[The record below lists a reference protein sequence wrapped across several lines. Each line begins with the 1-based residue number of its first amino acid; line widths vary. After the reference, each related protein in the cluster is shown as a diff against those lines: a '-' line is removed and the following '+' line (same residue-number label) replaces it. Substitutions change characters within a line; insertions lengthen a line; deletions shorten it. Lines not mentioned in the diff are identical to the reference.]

1 MPTAVQAGDEHP
13 VATGHDTFDT
23 AALSARELDRWLG
36 LVYQGATEA
45 KPWGGLLEAIRTDL
59 DASFA
64 TLVLRDPGGTRHGV
78 IINASV
84 HGPLL
89 PGEPSYSEQFYVL
102 CPFTELPSGEVF
114 TADTLLGESV
124 WRAHDFY
131 RQYLQPL
138 DLRYILAANLRGEG
152 GVECAF
158 FVSRAHRC
166 RDFDPAE
173 RARIAILLPHLQRA
187 VALHATLDVLDA
199 ERALYAGTID
209 RLDVGT
215 AILDEDGRVMKHN
228 SIAERLFERQ
238 DGLCL
243 RQGRLHA
250 SCPIDDRRLQ
260 KTIQATLEHYRAS
273 ALGRIEATTLSRVGG
288 TMPLNV
294 LLRPL
299 APHRGAEDRL
309 HRPAVAVFVRDPKSS
324 PQTSRD
330 MLHRLF
336 RLTPMETEIAL
347 LLVDGHTLDEAAA
360 ATGITKNTARAHLR
374 GIFAKTGATRQ
385 AVLVKTLLHSVVSI
399 A

>member
-1 MPTAVQAGDEHP
+1 MPTAVPSDGGA
-13 VATGHDTFDT
+13 VAHDRFDD
-23 AALSARELDRWLG
+23 AAWTARELDRWLG
-36 LVYQGATEA
+36 LVYQGPTEA
-45 KPWGGLLEAIRTDL
+45 TPWGSLLEAIRADL
-59 DASFA
+59 DASFT
-64 TLVLRDPGGTRHGV
+64 TLVLRNPGGARRGL

-89 PGEPSYSEQFYVL
+89 PGEPSYSEQFYAL
-102 CPFTELPSGEVF
+102 CPFVDLPAGEVF
-114 TADTLLGESV
+114 TADSLFGEPG

-131 RQYLQPL
+131 RQYLEPL
-138 DLRYILAANLRGEG
+138 DLRYILGANLRGND

-166 RDFDPAE
+166 RDFDASE
-173 RARIAILLPHLQRA
+173 RARIAVLLPHLQRA

-215 AILDEDGRVMKHN
+215 AILDEDGRVLKHN

-243 RQGRLHA
+243 RQDQLHA
-250 SCPIDDRRLQ
+250 SCPLDERRLQ
-260 KTIQATLEHYRAS
+260 KTIQAALEHYRAS
-273 ALGRIEATTLSRVGG
+273 ALGRIEATTLSRAGG
-288 TMPLNV
+288 AMPLNL

-299 APHRGAEDRL
+299 APHRGAEDRR

-330 MLHRLF
+330 MLHRLY

-347 LLVDGHTLDEAAA
+347 LLVDGNTLDEAAT

-385 AVLVKTLLHSVVSI
+385 AVLVKTLLNSVVSI